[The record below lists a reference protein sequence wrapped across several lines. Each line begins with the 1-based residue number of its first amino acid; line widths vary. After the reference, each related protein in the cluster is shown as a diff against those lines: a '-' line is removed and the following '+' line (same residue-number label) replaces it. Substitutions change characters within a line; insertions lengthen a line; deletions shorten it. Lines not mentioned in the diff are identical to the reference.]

1 MNLQEPINQGESKR
15 VEFKEKLPKNE
26 SIVKTIISF
35 SNTSG
40 GKLIIGV
47 SDAREAIGIEDE
59 NIFELQDKISSLIFD
74 SCYPNILPE
83 IYTLNLEGKLLL
95 VIEVFRGNLLPYY
108 LKFGFLKQ
116 MSHDLM
122 IEFPE
127 MKGFSKRNLELIRKW
142 YLFYSQDNT
151 ITKQAVSQLVQI
163 PWGIILLFFKKIVR

>member
-1 MNLQEPINQGESKR
+1 M
-15 VEFKEKLPKNE
+15 
-26 SIVKTIISF
+26 
-35 SNTSG
+35 
-40 GKLIIGV
+40 

-83 IYTLNLEGKLLL
+83 IYTLNLEGKL
-95 VIEVFRGNLLPYY
+95 YY

>member
-83 IYTLNLEGKLLL
+83 IYTLNLEGKL
-95 VIEVFRGNLLPYY
+95 YY